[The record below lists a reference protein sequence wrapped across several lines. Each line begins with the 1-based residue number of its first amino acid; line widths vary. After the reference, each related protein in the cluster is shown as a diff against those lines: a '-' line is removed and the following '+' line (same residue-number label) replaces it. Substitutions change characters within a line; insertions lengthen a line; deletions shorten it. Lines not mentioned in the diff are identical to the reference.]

1 MVYAVI
7 IAGGSGTRFWPR
19 SRRDKPKQLLD
30 IVDERTMIR
39 ATVERIAR
47 KIPFDRVMVVT
58 VAPHSEEIRR
68 QIPELDEGM
77 VVPEPFGLNT
87 APCIALAAYK
97 LLKIDSDPTM
107 VVLPADHLITK
118 EEPFLDAV
126 MAGVHACSRG
136 DYLLTFGIVPD
147 RAETGYGYL
156 KLGSAAFREGASTV
170 YRVDTF
176 VEKPDLHTAEHY
188 LATGN
193 YLWNSGM
200 FVWQAGAIVR
210 AFEKYLPEISNAL
223 SPIIPMLNS
232 RDEFPALEQVY
243 ASLQAVSID
252 NGIMEKAEN
261 VLCIPVDV
269 GWNDVGSWASLE
281 SIRPRDRHGNATV
294 GRVVALDSRNCIVWS
309 PDKLTALIGLQD
321 LIVVETPDAVLVCSK
336 ERSQDVGRLLDL
348 LQENGC
354 EDLL

>member
-7 IAGGSGTRFWPR
+7 MAGGSGTRFWPY
-19 SRRDKPKQLLD
+19 SRRDKPKQLLNIAD
-30 IVDERTMIR
+30 GRTMIR
-39 ATVERIAR
+39 ATVERIAG
-47 KIPFDRVMVVT
+47 KIPFDRIMVVS
-58 VAPHSEEIRR
+58 AEQHSEEIRR
-68 QIPELDEGM
+68 QVPELGKAM
-77 VVPEPFGLNT
+77 VVPEPLGLNT

-97 LLKIDSDPTM
+97 LLKTDSDPTM
-107 VVLPADHLITK
+107 IVLPADHLIAK

-136 DYLLTFGIVPD
+136 DYLVTFGIVPD

-156 KLGSAAFREGASTV
+156 KLGSSTFREGSSTV

-176 VEKPDLHTAEHY
+176 VEKPDLHTAERY

-200 FVWQAGAIVR
+200 FVWNARAIVR
-210 AFEKYLPEISNAL
+210 AFEKHLPDISNAL
-223 SPIIPMLNS
+223 APIVPMLNS
-232 RDEFPALEQVY
+232 KDEFPALEKVY

-252 NGIMEKAEN
+252 HGIMEKADN
-261 VLCIPVDV
+261 VLCIPVDI
-269 GWNDVGSWASLE
+269 GWNDVGSWASLAGV
-281 SIRPRDRHGNATV
+281 RPRDRHGNVTV
-294 GRVVALDSRNCIVWS
+294 GWVVALDSRNCIVWS
-309 PDKLTALIGLQD
+309 PDKLTALIGLED
-321 LIVVETPDAVLVCSK
+321 LIVVETPDALLVCAK
-336 ERSQDVGRLLDL
+336 ERSQDLGKLLDL